1 MPGTLGSAL
10 IASILLATAGAA
22 GPPATAPPAAPAGW
36 IEDFCSDR
44 DNWDKVEEWT
54 GREIRSRAD
63 CQSAL
68 RGLRD

>member
-10 IASILLATAGAA
+10 ITSILLATFAPAA
-22 GPPATAPPAAPAGW
+22 SAPPAAPAGW

-54 GREIRSRAD
+54 GRAINSRAD

>member
-10 IASILLATAGAA
+10 VAAILLASFTPAA
-22 GPPATAPPAAPAGW
+22 GPPPTPAGW

-44 DNWDKVEEWT
+44 GNWEKVEDWT
-54 GREIRSRAD
+54 GREINSRAD

-68 RGLRD
+68 RGLRG

>member
-10 IASILLATAGAA
+10 IASILLASSAPAA
-22 GPPATAPPAAPAGW
+22 GPPATPAGW

-44 DNWDKVEEWT
+44 GNWEKVEDWT
-54 GREIRSRAD
+54 GQKINSRAD

-68 RGLRD
+68 RGLRG